1 MADQKE
7 LRCAL
12 YTACRRAMSTAG
24 AEEDEV
30 SRRKEPLEFDDEM
43 DEEKEAEGS
52 RGVLCC
58 CWGVWSCRD
67 E

>member
-1 MADQKE
+1 
-7 LRCAL
+7 
-12 YTACRRAMSTAG
+12 MSTAG
-24 AEEDEV
+24 ADDDVEQ
-30 SRRKEPLEFDDEM
+30 SRRREPEFDEEV

-52 RGVLCC
+52 RGALCC

>member
-1 MADQKE
+1 
-7 LRCAL
+7 
-12 YTACRRAMSTAG
+12 MSTAG
-24 AEEDEV
+24 ADDEV
-30 SRRKEPLEFDDEM
+30 EQSRRREPEEFDEEV

-52 RGVLCC
+52 RGALCC